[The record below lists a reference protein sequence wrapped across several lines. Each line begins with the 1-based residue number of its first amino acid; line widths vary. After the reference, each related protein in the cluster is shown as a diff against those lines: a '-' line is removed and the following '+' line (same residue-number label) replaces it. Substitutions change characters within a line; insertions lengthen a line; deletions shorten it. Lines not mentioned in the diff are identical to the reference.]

1 MTEDEVMK
9 LLAAASTFKFRIS
22 IILLA
27 LAYSIVPGCTAYR
40 MLKTIKHKKEEVSS
54 LVDYWRLI
62 FDLIPDE

>member
-9 LLAAASTFKFRIS
+9 SLAAVSRFKLRII

-27 LAYSIVPGCTAYR
+27 LAYSIVPGFTAYC
-40 MLKTIKHKKEEVSS
+40 MLKTIKHKKEEVSPI
-54 LVDYWRLI
+54 VDYWRLI